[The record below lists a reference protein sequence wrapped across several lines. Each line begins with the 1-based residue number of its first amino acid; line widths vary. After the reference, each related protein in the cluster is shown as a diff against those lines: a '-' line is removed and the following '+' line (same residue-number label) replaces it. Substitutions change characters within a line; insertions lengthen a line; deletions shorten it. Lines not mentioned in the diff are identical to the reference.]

1 MEYPNSSLLDAI
13 KSKTDCEPEMK
24 TKLLEHLS
32 KWKEKKGFELT
43 KYNKEYVRIL
53 LELFLLENRLV
64 SGQVVKILTD
74 CLNYES
80 LPSGPPQELLG
91 EQRYSIMDKF

>member
-32 KWKEKKGFELT
+32 KWKEKRGFALV
-43 KYNKEYVRIL
+43 KYNREYVKIL
-53 LELFLLENRLV
+53 LELFLR
-64 SGQVVKILTD
+64 SKIS
-74 CLNYES
+74 N
-80 LPSGPPQELLG
+80 
-91 EQRYSIMDKF
+91 